1 MMKNILLFLMLVGI
15 ASPCFA
21 KARYAQKKDMIRE
34 AECIAIVN
42 VTKVEKADKKEK
54 SWTYRQKAT
63 ATVEQCLKGDVK
75 GDIVIYG
82 LETFKCAQCRYEKGR
97 FILFLRK
104 DGTLWVGS
112 NWHLGIRPINKDK
125 VQWFKGDETRF
136 EMKPTPLD
144 DVIEEITIAVV
155 KGYAD
160 RIQKGMSKEDAKKI
174 TGVSGS
180 PKENN
185 PPHEQVF
192 HYDYEH
198 SYLQIVY
205 SVDFDNNTFAVLEK
219 RHIIDNMTIAQ
230 RNEKRRE
237 AFARWVQQRSDIMKR
252 KQEADKTSP
261 NKPDAGDGI

>member
-34 AECIAIVN
+34 AVCIAIVN

-104 DGTLWVGS
+104 DGSLWVGS
-112 NWHLGIRPINKDK
+112 NWHLGIRPIKEK
-125 VQWFKGDETRF
+125 TVQWFKDGRTLF
-136 EMKPTPLD
+136 EMKYIPLD
-144 DVIEEITIAVV
+144 KVVDQINTVV
-155 KGYAD
+155 KE
-160 RIQKGMSKEDAKKI
+160 QKNETPNSER
-174 TGVSGS
+174 
-180 PKENN
+180 
-185 PPHEQVF
+185 
-192 HYDYEH
+192 
-198 SYLQIVY
+198 L
-205 SVDFDNNTFAVLEK
+205 SV
-219 RHIIDNMTIAQ
+219 
-230 RNEKRRE
+230 RRS
-237 AFARWVQQRSDIMKR
+237 AH
-252 KQEADKTSP
+252 
-261 NKPDAGDGI
+261 